1 MSKTDITGEKLV
13 YSMGKDKAAADKAD
27 SSAHDAS
34 DGEKK
39 KTLSQADNK
48 STGSRPSSA
57 GAKSRGGGGG
67 DPYQTKPCGG
77 DDPYQSG
84 RRVWPD

>member
-13 YSMGKDKAAADKAD
+13 YSMGKDKAVVDKAD
-27 SSAHDAS
+27 SPVHDAS

-39 KTLSQADNK
+39 KTLSQAGNK
-48 STGSRPSSA
+48 STGRRPSSA
-57 GAKSRGGGGG
+57 GAKSRGNG
-67 DPYQTKPCGG
+67 DPYQIKPRGSG

>member
-13 YSMGKDKAAADKAD
+13 YSTGKDKAAADKAD
-27 SSAHDAS
+27 SSTHDAS

-39 KTLSQADNK
+39 KALSQADNK

-57 GAKSRGGGGG
+57 GAKSRGGG
-67 DPYQTKPCGG
+67 DPYQTKPRGG
-77 DDPYQSG
+77 GGDPYQSG

>member
-1 MSKTDITGEKLV
+1 MSKTDITSEKLV

-27 SSAHDAS
+27 
-34 DGEKK
+34 
-39 KTLSQADNK
+39 NK

-57 GAKSRGGGGG
+57 GAKSRDGG
-67 DPYQTKPCGG
+67 DPYQTKPPGG
-77 DDPYQSG
+77 SDAPYQSG

>member
-13 YSMGKDKAAADKAD
+13 YSVDKDKAAASDKAD
-27 SSAHDAS
+27 SSARDAS

-39 KTLSQADNK
+39 KPLSQDDNK
-48 STGSRPSSA
+48 YTGSRPSSA
-57 GAKSRGGGGG
+57 GAKSRGGG
-67 DPYQTKPCGG
+67 DPYQG
-77 DDPYQSG
+77 G

>member
-1 MSKTDITGEKLV
+1 MSKTDITSDKLV
-13 YSMGKDKAAADKAD
+13 DSMGKDKAAADKAD

-39 KTLSQADNK
+39 KAPSQADNK
-48 STGSRPSSA
+48 STGSRSSSA
-57 GAKSRGGGGG
+57 GAKSRGGG
-67 DPYQTKPCGG
+67 DPYQTKPHGG
-77 DDPYQSG
+77 GNDPYQSG